1 MDFAQTN
8 GLSMIGNDD
17 FVTEEQLNGYV
28 TLDTAQTITGDK
40 TLSGTTTFDG
50 AVVSNDNFDNNGTLN
65 NNNILENHT
74 IINNLSGAVIDN
86 QSGAEI
92 RLSAG
97 SKITANSFDI
107 SPIELGYLNNASS
120 NLQTQLNGKVGI
132 SNDEDITG
140 AKTFTQEVFAGRRA
154 VNQAIR
160 LANAPLGVG
169 YAFID
174 YRSGGLSGDYDVRMF
189 SEGGSSTVGE
199 VGRGDFTIKS
209 GTNTFDTFTSNT
221 LKINGTPKITMTTS
235 DNTLSN
241 TNNILTTSAVGG
253 SNQLVATGASSYT
266 DIRASTNYFDATSS
280 TLLRIGPRLSEVPK
294 ITITSSLTTLSNTSH
309 TINGVT
315 TFDVPPVS
323 ATAPTSD
330 SQVANKKY
338 VDDTVVAGAFVTL
351 AGTQTIT
358 GNKTFSGTTTFTG
371 DITANAV
378 NITPTE
384 LGYIGGLTSD
394 AQTQITARA
403 LDSNVVHK
411 SGNETV
417 NGEKVF
423 TGTTVVAYTNANTNI
438 QFANVPN
445 YTFIDMCSGG
455 SADTDVRLSSTGGS
469 GGAFG
474 GGFSAEARYNYLA
487 AYGSGSAGYNKLETT
502 GGSGSYNQ
510 LTSHQNYIDATADN
524 ILRIGGTNR
533 LSMNANTTT
542 LTNQYNTLNATIT
555 NLLSATT
562 TGSQNYLFTSGTN
575 SNNLL
580 EATGTGSYNYLNAP
594 SNTINAS
601 SGGTNYIRVS
611 GIDKLVIRS
620 DATTAADQ
628 MIAPIYKIGT
638 YASSVPLL
646 SFQLHGVKRGANTT
660 AGILLGPCY
669 NFTSTDEMFNYCLPC
684 NIEFT
689 RATLMFDADG
699 TSSGTMNLDFSRK
712 STNGGTPA
720 LVHSMGVAYTT
731 GGATSFSQ
739 AFPINTGSPLKY
751 NAGEFITVAYS
762 GSPANEWGIV
772 FHGFQY

>member
-1 MDFAQTN
+1 MDFYAGN
-8 GLSMIGNDD
+8 SALSMNGSSSFSEIIDDIATLNDTVV
-17 FVTEEQLNGYV
+17 FKSG
-28 TLDTAQTITGDK
+28 AQTITGDK
-40 TLSGTTTFDG
+40 TLSGTTTITGD
-50 AVVSNDNFDNNGTLN
+50 
-65 NNNILENHT
+65 
-74 IINNLSGAVIDN
+74 
-86 QSGAEI
+86 
-92 RLSAG
+92 
-97 SKITANSFDI
+97 ITANAVNI
-107 SPIELGYLNNASS
+107 TPTELGFIGGLTSDA
-120 NLQTQLNGKVGI
+120 QTQLNGKVGI
-132 SNDEDITG
+132 SNPETITG
-140 AKTFTQEVFAGRRA
+140 DKTFTGATIF
-154 VNQAIR
+154 
-160 LANAPLGVG
+160 
-169 YAFID
+169 
-174 YRSGGLSGDYDVRMF
+174 GG
-189 SEGGSSTVGE
+189 TV
-199 VGRGDFTIKS
+199 VSNNDFDNNGTIS
-209 GTNTFDTFTSNT
+209 NYSNFNNNGTFTNKPTGIIELES
-221 LKINGTPKITMTTS
+221 
-235 DNTLSN
+235 
-241 TNNILTTSAVGG
+241 G
-253 SNQLVATGASSYT
+253 SEIIA
-266 DIRASTNYFDATSS
+266 
-280 TLLRIGPRLSEVPK
+280 
-294 ITITSSLTTLSNTSH
+294 
-309 TINGVT
+309 NGVSISPIEMSYLNNVSSNLQTQLDGKVSKTIADTISAIKTFSVLPESSVVPT
-315 TFDVPPVS
+315 TN
-323 ATAPTSD
+323 
-330 SQVANKKY
+330 SQLANKKY
-338 VDDTVVAGAFVTL
+338 VDDTIVAGAFVSL

-411 SGNETV
+411 SGTETV
-417 NGEKVF
+417 NGDKTF

-438 QFANVPN
+438 QFANIPN

-455 SADTDVRLSSTGGS
+455 NSDYDVRLSSAYAGTSTAARGN
-469 GGAFG
+469 
-474 GGFSAEARYNYLA
+474 FSIEAGRNYLA
-487 AYGSGSAGYNKLETT
+487 AYGSGSNGWNKLETT

-510 LTSHQNYIDATADN
+510 LVSHQNYIDAAADN

-580 EATGTGSYNYLNAP
+580 EASGTGSYNYLNAP

-646 SFQLHGVKRGANTT
+646 SFQIHGVKNGAN
-660 AGILLGPCY
+660 ALDYILFGPCY
-669 NFTSTDEMFNYCLPC
+669 NFTSTDKMYNYQLPC

-689 RATLMFDADG
+689 RATLMFDTD
-699 TSSGTMNLDFSRK
+699 TTTSGTLDLNFYRT
-712 STNGGTPA
+712 STNTGTPA
-720 LVHSMGVAYTT
+720 LVHSQGQAYSTST
-731 GGATSFSQ
+731 ARSYSFS
-739 AFPINTGSPLKY
+739 FPINTGSPLTY
-751 NAGEFITVAYS
+751 NAGEFISVIYAN
-762 GSPANEWGIV
+762 SPGNEWGIV

>member
-1 MDFAQTN
+1 MDFTQTN
-8 GLSMIGNDD
+8 VLSMIGNDD
-17 FVTEEQLNGYV
+17 FVTTEELDNYV
-28 TLDTAQTITGDK
+28 TLGTAQTITGDK
-40 TLSGTTTFDG
+40 TLSGTTTITG
-50 AVVSNDNFDNNGTLN
+50 NVVANGLT
-65 NNNILENHT
+65 
-74 IINNLSGAVIDN
+74 
-86 QSGAEI
+86 
-92 RLSAG
+92 
-97 SKITANSFDI
+97 I
-107 SPIELGYLNNASS
+107 SPTEIGYLDGVSS
-120 NLQTQLNGKVGI
+120 NIQTQLN
-132 SNDEDITG
+132 D
-140 AKTFTQEVFAGRRA
+140 RA
-154 VNQAIR
+154 LDSTVVHR
-160 LANAPLGVG
+160 T
-169 YAFID
+169 
-174 YRSGGLSGDYDVRMF
+174 GGLPETVSGIKSF
-189 SEGGSSTVGE
+189 TSQIVGTANIDIS
-199 VGRGDFTIKS
+199 GAGNNLITTPS
-209 GTNTFDTFTSNT
+209 GTNILRVGAIDRVTTTNQDTKIFGRTYAGWRANENSIEINTFTSPTINT
-221 LKINGTPKITMTTS
+221 NMWFHSGGTKTGGGANDYDARITSVGGTTDINGRGALTIEDGTFTVNSATSNALQVGGTPKITT
-235 DNTLSN
+235 
-241 TNNILTTSAVGG
+241 
-253 SNQLVATGASSYT
+253 
-266 DIRASTNYFDATSS
+266 
-280 TLLRIGPRLSEVPK
+280 
-294 ITITSSLTTLSNTSH
+294 TSSLTTLSNTAH

-323 ATAPTSD
+323 ATAPTTN

-351 AGTQTIT
+351 ANPQTIT
-358 GNKTFSGTTTFTG
+358 GDKTFSGTTTFTG
-371 DITANAV
+371 NITANALT
-378 NITPTE
+378 ITPTE
-384 LGYIGGLTSD
+384 LGYLDGASSNL
-394 AQTQITARA
+394 QTQITARA

-411 SGNETV
+411 SGTETID
-417 NGEKVF
+417 GDKTF
-423 TGTTVVAYTNANTNI
+423 TGTTVVAKTNANTNI

-455 SADTDVRLSSTGGS
+455 NADYDVRLSSAYGGTTTAAR
-469 GGAFG
+469 GIFG
-474 GGFSAEARYNYLA
+474 LEAGSNYLI
-487 AYGSGSAGYNKLETT
+487 AYSSGSAGFNKIETT

-510 LTSHQNYIDATADN
+510 LVSHQNYIDATADN

-542 LTNQYNTLNATIT
+542 LTNQYNTLNATT
-555 NLLSATT
+555 VNYLSATT

-594 SNTINAS
+594 SNIINS
-601 SGGTNYIRVS
+601 SSAGTTSVRSS
-611 GIDKLVIRS
+611 GIDKLVIRN

-638 YASSVPLL
+638 YASSGPLL